1 MAEPVKMGASPAAG
15 LAGRL
20 LPGFGRSAKRKRC
33 RAPQAGWTAMFKR
46 REPLLDARLA
56 DAFHEEERAALALVV
71 RVRLWA
77 SVLVAIYSLLWDQ
90 GPAQFF
96 WAGSALA
103 FGLLGLVYG
112 AIVRARGSASWTG
125 YLFVALDATFLTA
138 VLLWRNPFL
147 ADPWPLPMSYRYPGF
162 VYFFLLVALTALT
175 YAPRIVLWAG
185 IASGIAWSVGVA
197 VVLGRPG
204 AFSELDLPDVVSLPT
219 MKHIQTFLDPQ
230 FVPLDGRAIEIFALL
245 IVAAILATAAARS
258 RRLART
264 QIQTE
269 RARANLTRYFSP
281 GLVDRLAASDA
292 PFGPDRAAEVGVL
305 FADIVGFTRLSETA
319 DAETVIR
326 LLRDFHG
333 RMARTVFDHGGTV
346 DKYIGDC
353 IMATFGTPEAGPR
366 DASNALA
373 CARAMLASLEAL
385 NAERGGRGEP
395 PLAVGIGVHYGPAVL
410 GDIGD
415 ERRVEFAVIGDTVN
429 VASRLEALTRQSG
442 TPLLVSEE
450 TVEAARREGA
460 GRAELAG
467 LVEAEPATV
476 RGRSGQVRLWALGPA
491 PA

>member
-1 MAEPVKMGASPAAG
+1 M
-15 LAGRL
+15 
-20 LPGFGRSAKRKRC
+20 FRKNESRV
-33 RAPQAGWTAMFKR
+33 
-46 REPLLDARLA
+46 DDRLA
-56 DAFHEEERAALALVV
+56 EAFHEEERAALALVV

-96 WAGSALA
+96 WAANALA
-103 FGLLGLVYG
+103 FGVLGVLYG
-112 AIVRARGSASWTG
+112 AFARSRFRTRWEG
-125 YLFVALDATFLTA
+125 YVFVAIDAAFLTI
-138 VLLWRNPFL
+138 VLLWRNPFFD
-147 ADPWPLPMSYRYPGF
+147 DPWPLAMSYRYPGF

-185 IASGIAWSVGVA
+185 VASGIAWSAGVA
-197 VVLGRPG
+197 VVLSRPG
-204 AFSELDLPDVVSLPT
+204 AFSELDLPEIVSLPT
-219 MKHIQTFLDPQ
+219 MTHIKTFLDPN

-258 RRLART
+258 RRMARA

-292 PFGPDRAAEVGVL
+292 PFGPDRAATVGVL
-305 FADIVGFTRLSETA
+305 FADIVGFTRLSEA
-319 DAETVIR
+319 SDPEAVIQ

-333 RMARTVFDHGGTV
+333 RMARAVFDHGGTV

-373 CARAMLASLEAL
+373 CARAMLKSVETL
-385 NAERGGRGEP
+385 NAERRGRGEP
-395 PLAVGIGVHYGPAVL
+395 PLAIGIGLHYGPAVL

-442 TPLLVSEE
+442 TPLLVSQEA
-450 TVEAARREGA
+450 VEAARREGA
-460 GRAELAG
+460 GPADLAG
-467 LVEAEPATV
+467 LIEGADAAV
-476 RGRSGQVRLWALGPA
+476 RGRSGRVRLWALA
-491 PA
+491 PAGA